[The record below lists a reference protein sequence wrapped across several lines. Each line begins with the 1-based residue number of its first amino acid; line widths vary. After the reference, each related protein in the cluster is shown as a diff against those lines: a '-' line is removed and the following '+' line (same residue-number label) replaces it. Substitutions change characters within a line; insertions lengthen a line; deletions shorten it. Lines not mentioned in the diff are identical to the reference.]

1 MFSSSSSSSGGSSSS
16 GHSSSAVHSQ
26 AFKILYVVSLFQT
39 VLMTP
44 FQKQM
49 AAVVRFLFNNL
60 NHN

>member
-1 MFSSSSSSSGGSSSS
+1 MFSSSSSS
-16 GHSSSAVHSQ
+16 GHSSSTVHSQ
-26 AFKILYVVSLFQT
+26 AFKIIYVVSLFQN